1 MTAFSQVLASTRL
14 PMGISAWLSP
24 MPTRRDLTDGEV
36 QPVIPT
42 GLTSSLQAL
51 LSVCSTVGREGKQIL
66 AEFLLALK
74 DEVAMRRWR

>member
-24 MPTRRDLTDGEV
+24 MPTSRDLTGYDT
-36 QPVIPT
+36 QPAIPT

-51 LSVCSTVGREGKQIL
+51 LSVCSTVGRESKQRL
-66 AEFLLALK
+66 AHFLLALEGEE
-74 DEVAMRRWR
+74 EVRR